1 MTRRTPLFHHTRSVS
16 TPSLLLTL
24 QSATSSACAICCFLP
39 AAALKRV
46 CAHHAQ
52 VEIDSNRVAVYLN
65 IAAVCLATGR
75 TGGAVHWC
83 GRALAVEPDSGKARL
98 RLAKAH
104 LARHEHAVRL
114 PLPLCALSGISCPA
128 A

>member
-1 MTRRTPLFHHTRSVS
+1 M
-16 TPSLLLTL
+16 
-24 QSATSSACAICCFLP
+24 
-39 AAALKRV
+39 
-46 CAHHAQ
+46 
-52 VEIDSNRVAVYLN
+52 YLN

-83 GRALAVEPDSGKARL
+83 ERALVVDPDSGKARL

-114 PLPLCALSGISCPA
+114 LLPLCALAGISCRPA
-128 A
+128 WERP